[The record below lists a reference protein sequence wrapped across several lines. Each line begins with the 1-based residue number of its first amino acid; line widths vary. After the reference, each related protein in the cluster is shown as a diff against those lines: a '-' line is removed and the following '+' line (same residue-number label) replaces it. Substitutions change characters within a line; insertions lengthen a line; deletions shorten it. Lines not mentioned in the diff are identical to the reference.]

1 MSKNGTMKTANINEF
16 SETEKHAVLNG
27 GELPE
32 DKVTEIAAKEP
43 KKAVNKNSKPKD
55 KFGFTEVSY
64 LTCSI
69 RDLTRA
75 MDLNPELRTPEI
87 IAMRASITE
96 LRDKLKGTVTK
107 IKTKAEIEAEI
118 AKLQKRLENAP
129 A

>member
-27 GELPE
+27 GALPE

-43 KKAVNKNSKPKD
+43 TKKAAKNNKPKD

-87 IAMRASITE
+87 IAMQSSITE
-96 LRDKLKGTVTK
+96 LRDKLKGSVTK